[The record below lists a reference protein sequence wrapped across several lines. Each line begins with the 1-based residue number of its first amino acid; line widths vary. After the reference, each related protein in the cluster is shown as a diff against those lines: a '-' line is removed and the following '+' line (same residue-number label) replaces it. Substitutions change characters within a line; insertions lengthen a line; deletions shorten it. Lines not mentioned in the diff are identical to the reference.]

1 MKWISVLLG
10 SGPQARMLTP
20 APSHSLAPDGVPWPK
35 ETGAFEHKVIFLGL
49 FGGGFVERKSYD
61 LSEI

>member
-1 MKWISVLLG
+1 
-10 SGPQARMLTP
+10 MLTP
-20 APSHSLAPDGVPWPK
+20 APSHSLASDGVPWPK

>member
-1 MKWISVLLG
+1 
-10 SGPQARMLTP
+10 MLTP